1 VSPDALPT
9 LIGGLIAVALTLLVF
24 SRLIGDNPAFRA
36 VQYLFVG
43 VSLGYAFVVIYH
55 QVLRPSALAMLRELD
70 DPAALWLRIVPWLLG
85 LMLLARL
92 TRRQTLSWL
101 ANIPLALL
109 FGVGTALAVGGALVG
124 TLVPQLLDTA
134 RPVGGDPLQA
144 VGTVL
149 LVLGVVLTL
158 CYFYFTVPRE
168 TAGGRVVAFGALV
181 GRWLL
186 MVAFGFFLAGALL
199 TYLTALNARLE
210 FIIGWFRAPFG

>member
-1 VSPDALPT
+1 
-9 LIGGLIAVALTLLVF
+9 
-24 SRLIGDNPAFRA
+24 
-36 VQYLFVG
+36 
-43 VSLGYAFVVIYH
+43 
-55 QVLRPSALAMLRELD
+55 
-70 DPAALWLRIVPWLLG
+70 
-85 LMLLARL
+85 
-92 TRRQTLSWL
+92 
-101 ANIPLALL
+101 
-109 FGVGTALAVGGALVG
+109 
-124 TLVPQLLDTA
+124 
-134 RPVGGDPLQA
+134 VGGDPLQA
-144 VGTVL
+144 VGAVL